1 MQELIAFLTTRV
13 SYEENPTCIF
23 AERFPQF
30 KAMYNFI
37 APSIN
42 HIQSIKVINAQT
54 YVLQI
59 SLPYDFFYNTIN
71 NSTIEIDD
79 HIYRA
84 LVDYT
89 SNSLI
94 LTIREES

>member
-1 MQELIAFLTTRV
+1 MQDLIAFLSTKV

-23 AERFPQF
+23 TERFPQF

-42 HIQSIKVINAQT
+42 YIKSITVINAYT
-54 YVLQI
+54 YILHVI
-59 SLPYDFFYNTIN
+59 LPHTYFYNIIN
-71 NSTIEIDD
+71 NSIVEIDD

-84 LVDYT
+84 SMDYT

-94 LTIREES
+94 LTVIEES

>member
-1 MQELIAFLTTRV
+1 MQELIAFLTTKV

-42 HIQSIKVINAQT
+42 YIQSITVINAYT
-54 YVLQI
+54 YILHVI
-59 SLPYDFFYNTIN
+59 LPHDYFYKTIN
-71 NSTIEIDD
+71 NSTVEIDD
-79 HIYRA
+79 RIYRA
-84 LVDYT
+84 SIDYT

-94 LTIREES
+94 LTINEES